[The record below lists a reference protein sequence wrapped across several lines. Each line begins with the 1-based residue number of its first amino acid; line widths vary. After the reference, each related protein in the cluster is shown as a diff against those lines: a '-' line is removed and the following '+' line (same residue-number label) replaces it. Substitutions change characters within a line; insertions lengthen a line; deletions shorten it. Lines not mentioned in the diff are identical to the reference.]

1 MHRGIVVGLVAVV
14 AVGLTGC
21 SLLRGDT
28 GGVPAPSR
36 TPSASAS
43 ATPSASATTPGQSDA
58 ELLQESASPRPPT
71 AEPTQASLPAPTITA
86 IPAGTVV
93 AQGDVASP
101 KGSIHFHYRVVAGSN
116 DRFVVEYSGFTST
129 LPVPVSATFLEDAPQ
144 VGDGLTHLGPGD
156 DQLGGP
162 TTSAPAAVAVPMDS
176 AGYDPSWLGALVT
189 YSSATTDDASLP
201 IEIANGKVLAVNPVR
216 WSVPA
221 RTTNVHP
228 VDHGAAANASG
239 SVSAK
244 SAAGAPASYVVAP
257 DDLIAD
263 VAARFGISVET
274 LIWLNPSMRVYG
286 NLQYLYEGTT
296 LNLDPVRR

>member
-21 SLLRGDT
+21 SLLRGDD

-36 TPSASAS
+36 TPSVSASPTPTAS
-43 ATPSASATTPGQSDA
+43 ATPAGQSEA

-71 AEPTQASLPAPTITA
+71 AEPTQASLPAPTITT

-101 KGSIHFHYRVVAGSN
+101 KGSIHFHYRVVAGKN

-129 LPVPVSATFLEDAPQ
+129 LPVPVSATFLEKAPQ
-144 VGDGLTHLGPGD
+144 VGDGLTYLGIGD

-162 TTSAPAAVAVPMDS
+162 TTAAPAAVSVPIDD

-189 YSSATTDDASLP
+189 YSSATGDDPSLP
-201 IEIANGKVLAVNPVR
+201 VEIGNGKVLAVNPVR

-228 VDHGAAANASG
+228 VDHGAAANATG

-244 SAAGAPASYVVAP
+244 TTAGAPGSYVVAP